1 MHTDNYNTTACLP
14 AARFN
19 QIYLKLRERDKGRET
34 EMKKA
39 RDGPWEKSK
48 ANSSEVISSFFLV

>member
-19 QIYLKLRERDKGRET
+19 QIYLELRKRDKGRDGNGE
-34 EMKKA
+34 KGG
-39 RDGPWEKSK
+39 GPWEK
-48 ANSSEVISSFFLV
+48 